1 MSIVVTGATGQLGR
15 LVVAALLDRV
25 PAGDIAAVVRDPGKA
40 ADLAARGVALR
51 VADYDQPETL
61 ATAFQAGDT
70 VLLISANEVGRRLPQ
85 HTAVVEAAQA
95 AGVARLVYTSI
106 LGGPRA
112 DFRLAEEHK
121 ATEQLIVDSGLN
133 HTFLRNGWY
142 TENYT
147 DQMSVQLEHGVLG
160 SAGDGRIGAA
170 PRADYAEAAAVVLT
184 TEGHDNTAYELSGDQ
199 AFTLAEYAAEL
210 ARQSGR
216 PVAYHDLPPEQFLQA
231 LTSAGVPAPF
241 AEILVDVD
249 VNAIRPG
256 LLAGGSGDLA
266 RLLGRPTVPLA
277 DSITAALKNRQ

>member
-1 MSIVVTGATGQLGR
+1 MSLVVTGATGHLGR
-15 LVVAALLDRV
+15 LVIAALLDRV
-25 PAGDIAAVVRDPGKA
+25 PADDITAVVRDPGKA
-40 ADLAARGVALR
+40 AGLAAQGIALR
-51 VADYDQPETL
+51 VADYDRPETL

-85 HTAVVEAAQA
+85 HTAVIEAARA
-95 AGVARLVYTSI
+95 AGVARLVYTGI
-106 LGGPRA
+106 LGGPQA

-147 DQMSVQLEHGVLG
+147 EQVPVQLEHGVAG
-160 SAGDGRIGAA
+160 SAGDGRVGAA

-184 TEGHDNTAYELSGDQ
+184 TEGHDNRTYELSGDH

-210 ARQSGR
+210 ARRSGR
-216 PVAYHDLPPEQFLQA
+216 PVTYHDLPAEQFLQV
-231 LTSAGVPAPF
+231 LTGAGVPAPF

-277 DSITAALKNRQ
+277 DSVTAALKD